1 MSLFPTLFLIP
12 AHLMADQQYSWSPSQ
27 YFDEDSRSPP
37 PRNMKGLSGGRPAQ
51 LQLTPSAHTCGLGDC
66 DPSLDHHLHHGDSR
80 SPSYLLSPTESCP
93 LEGHHRCSPRSSIHS
108 ECMMMPV
115 SLSTTD
121 HSISSS
127 TFPRMHYGNASRDSG
142 GNTSGGRDARD
153 DGGSSS
159 HSHGGSGKM
168 NRIPANLLDQ
178 FEKQMPLHRD
188 GFHTLQYQRT
198 STTTTTEQR
207 NESPG
212 RIRHLVH
219 SVQKLF
225 TKSHSLEGSSKMNG
239 TKGDSHRDGSH
250 HNHHHNH
257 HHKHSKRSKS
267 KDRKYDGGGG
277 GGKHRSGGWWSSDDN
292 LDSDST
298 YRTQSVMSRHHVDHI
313 SHCYP
318 DSVQGHLGRD
328 LSLKTSKSNNDV
340 KCSACESLSMAPE
353 GKFMKRSSWST
364 LTVSQAKEAYR
375 KSSLNLEKP
384 MTPTD
389 LKPNLRTCN
398 YLQVPQDEWGGYPG
412 GGKDDEIPCRRM
424 RSSSYVKAM
433 GDEESGESDSSPK
446 TSPQKA
452 VRPDALVKAII
463 RPRELLD
470 SQSSYRLDK
479 INSDMRNYITNFAAD
494 LSQSY
499 HLQATRDMHPSLA
512 LDPST
517 NYNSPKFRS
526 RNQSYMRAVSTL
538 SQASCV
544 SQVSQVSETEIN
556 GQFESV
562 CESVF
567 SEVESQAMEALDLP
581 GCFRTRSHSYL
592 RAIQAGYSQ
601 DDDCITPVASTV
613 TSTIRSTTGC
623 PIRRDRLYHQDNMG
637 ATAKPVS
644 GPPVSPSLFRSP
656 RSSAPERPSPKAIQA
671 SIKESATLA
680 AAISMQWKEEVSAMR
695 RELAELRR
703 DLCKELRA
711 FNSNFNTFTQHYNT
725 WSPQAGNV
733 AAGAGTGLGE
743 GVGTGAGTGP
753 RAGSGLGPGRATMG
767 DKGTGKARE
776 KKPQISKVS
785 VGTQARSKVLV
796 RQSTADAAVNCPE
809 EDTTPIYHADLVH
822 FDLVMLTSF
831 DQDDLDSVF
840 MDPEPEPFDLGAD
853 CSFNAED
860 YDPLGYHSDSQSSP
874 LPTVTVTISPPS
886 SVSPDTSLEIDFG
899 PTSPGPDSPLSEVEP
914 SSPDVQE
921 LEKSDYDVA
930 EIMECMDATQEAVSL
945 AEEIEGGTP
954 SSPERLSSEQAFL
967 WDRWQ
972 RRGQRRASLHRSAS
986 VELWRIQ
993 FCLPSTCSIDWSP
1006 QPTPAITYTPNYKK
1020 TPPPVPPRS
1029 TSKPLI
1035 SITAQSSTE
1044 STQDAYHEGRHPH
1057 GGMWAPDGLGL
1068 GLSPGRAL
1076 YNSTDSLDSAK
1087 AVTIAMEAAGVMAG
1101 KRHPSTDS
1109 HSSVLTC
1116 DKAIL
1121 VSKAEEYLKTPRSS
1135 IGIQVEA
1142 ATDSESES
1150 KGSREYHSVGI
1161 QVEDDKKGQGRFKR
1175 SNSVTAAVQ
1184 ADLEL
1189 EGFPTMEDKGL
1200 QFGGGFQRHSEPSTP
1215 TQYGAVRTVRTQGL
1229 FSYREDY
1236 RAPAEPPSP
1245 REAAS
1250 EAAWQLEP
1258 PSPRKSAASSVDSG
1272 RASPSLR
1279 RDGSWFM
1286 QLLHNETKR
1295 MEGWCKEMEA
1305 EAEENDLS
1313 EDNLCV
1319 SALGK
1324 IRSAVG
1330 SAQLLMS
1337 QKFQQFYWLCQQ
1349 NLDPSAMPRP
1359 TSQDLAGF
1367 WDLLQLSVDD
1377 VSMKFDQLQQIK
1389 NNNWRPI
1396 QSPEKKLPAPIP
1408 KKTVRQRSSIMRE
1421 KSLDLPDRHRQEARR
1436 RLMAAKRAASFR
1448 QNSASERAD
1457 SIEIYIPEAQ
1467 TRL

>member
-1 MSLFPTLFLIP
+1 MGSYCTMCEDLSPCSRLGQDSLN
-12 AHLMADQQYSWSPSQ
+12 QQYSWCPGP
-27 YFDEDSRSPP
+27 YFDEDSGSPP
-37 PRNMKGLSGGRPAQ
+37 PRNMKGLSSGRHAHLQ
-51 LQLTPSAHTCGLGDC
+51 LQLSSPTPHTCGLADC
-66 DPSLDHHLHHGDSR
+66 DHSMDHHLHHGDSR
-80 SPSYLLSPTESCP
+80 PPSYLLSPTESCP
-93 LEGHHRCSPRSSIHS
+93 LDGHRRCSPRSSIHS
-108 ECMMMPV
+108 DCMVMPV
-115 SLSTTD
+115 SMSTTD

-127 TFPRMHYGNASRDSG
+127 TFPRMHYGSTTRDGTGNNRDSRDETGSMH
-142 GNTSGGRDARD
+142 
-153 DGGSSS
+153 GGSS
-159 HSHGGSGKM
+159 KM

-198 STTTTTEQR
+198 STTTTTTEQR

-239 TKGDSHRDGSH
+239 TKSDSHRDGSH
-250 HNHHHNH
+250 HHH

-267 KDRKYDGGGG
+267 KERKLESS
-277 GGKHRSGGWWSSDDN
+277 GKQRSGGWWSSDDN

-298 YRTQSVMSRHHVDHI
+298 YRTPSIMSRHHVDHI
-313 SHCYP
+313 THCYP
-318 DSVQGHLGRD
+318 DSVHGHLAGD
-328 LSLKTSKSNNDV
+328 MSLKMSKSNNDV
-340 KCSACESLSMAPE
+340 KCSACESINMAPE

-389 LKPNLRTCN
+389 LKPNLRPCH

-446 TSPQKA
+446 TSPQKS
-452 VRPDALVKAII
+452 VRPDALVKALV
-463 RPRELLD
+463 RPRDLLD
-470 SQSSYRLDK
+470 SQRYRL
-479 INSDMRNYITNFAAD
+479 
-494 LSQSY
+494 Q
-499 HLQATRDMHPSLA
+499 DMHPSIG

-538 SQASCV
+538 SQASC
-544 SQVSQVSETEIN
+544 VSQVSETEIN

-601 DDDCITPVASTV
+601 DDDCIPPITSTV
-613 TSTIRSTTGC
+613 TSTIRSTT
-623 PIRRDRLYHQDNMG
+623 
-637 ATAKPVS
+637 
-644 GPPVSPSLFRSP
+644 
-656 RSSAPERPSPKAIQA
+656 
-671 SIKESATLA
+671 
-680 AAISMQWKEEVSAMR
+680 
-695 RELAELRR
+695 
-703 DLCKELRA
+703 
-711 FNSNFNTFTQHYNT
+711 
-725 WSPQAGNV
+725 
-733 AAGAGTGLGE
+733 
-743 GVGTGAGTGP
+743 
-753 RAGSGLGPGRATMG
+753 
-767 DKGTGKARE
+767 
-776 KKPQISKVS
+776 
-785 VGTQARSKVLV
+785 
-796 RQSTADAAVNCPE
+796 
-809 EDTTPIYHADLVH
+809 
-822 FDLVMLTSF
+822 
-831 DQDDLDSVF
+831 
-840 MDPEPEPFDLGAD
+840 
-853 CSFNAED
+853 
-860 YDPLGYHSDSQSSP
+860 
-874 LPTVTVTISPPS
+874 
-886 SVSPDTSLEIDFG
+886 
-899 PTSPGPDSPLSEVEP
+899 
-914 SSPDVQE
+914 
-921 LEKSDYDVA
+921 
-930 EIMECMDATQEAVSL
+930 
-945 AEEIEGGTP
+945 
-954 SSPERLSSEQAFL
+954 
-967 WDRWQ
+967 
-972 RRGQRRASLHRSAS
+972 
-986 VELWRIQ
+986 
-993 FCLPSTCSIDWSP
+993 
-1006 QPTPAITYTPNYKK
+1006 AITYTPSYKK
-1020 TPPPVPPRS
+1020 DPPPVPPRT

-1044 STQDAYHEGRHPH
+1044 STQDAYHEGRHLH
-1057 GGMWAPDGLGL
+1057 TSMWGPDGLTL

-1076 YNSTDSLDSAK
+1076 YNSTDSLDSTK
-1087 AVTIAMEAAGVMAG
+1087 AVTLAMEAAKAMAG

-1135 IGIQVEA
+1135 IGIQVKKNAVHLGKKVEA

-1184 ADLEL
+1184 ADLEV
-1189 EGFPTMEDKGL
+1189 EGFPIMEDKGL

-1229 FSYREDY
+1229 FSYRDDY
-1236 RAPAEPPSP
+1236 RTPTDTASP
-1245 REAAS
+1245 VE
-1250 EAAWQLEP
+1250 
-1258 PSPRKSAASSVDSG
+1258 SG

-1279 RDGSWFM
+1279 RDGTWFM
-1286 QLLHNETKR
+1286 QLLHTETKR

-1305 EAEENDLS
+1305 EAEENDLT
-1313 EDNLCV
+1313 EEI
-1319 SALGK
+1319 LGK

-1367 WDLLQLSVDD
+1367 WDLLQLSIDD
-1377 VSMKFDQLQQIK
+1377 VTMKFDQLQQIK
-1389 NNNWRPI
+1389 NNNWRPLD
-1396 QSPEKKLPAPIP
+1396 SPEKKLPAPVP
-1408 KKTVRQRSSIMRE
+1408 KKVVRQRSGIVRE